1 MSNLKNRL
9 ATLESK
15 TPVKNEPIRICI
27 FAVDYKDDDLIAY
40 KSDCGAVINRLP
52 DESVQGLMDRCGGL
66 ANWEHEGHWRVFE
79 PIF

>member
-27 FAVDYKDDDLIAY
+27 FAVGHKDDDLIAY

-66 ANWEHEGHWRVFE
+66 AN
-79 PIF
+79 